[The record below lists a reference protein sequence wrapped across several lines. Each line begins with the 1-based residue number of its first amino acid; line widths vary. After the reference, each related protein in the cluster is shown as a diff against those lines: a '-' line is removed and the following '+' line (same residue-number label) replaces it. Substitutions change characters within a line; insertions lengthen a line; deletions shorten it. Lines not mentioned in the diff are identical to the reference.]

1 MAEQTHYVSSLASV
15 AGANKHHLTIWNG
28 IGSGVIIKVYGITAT
43 PAPTAAVTGL
53 VIPLHAVRITSLPT
67 GGSLIT
73 PNRAATSDPNL
84 PAQIECRTGATVAT
98 VEPSAFGVGTVSGE
112 ETSAGVT
119 STLYNYEIDG
129 TKPIELQEGQGLT
142 VRQGALASAG
152 AVHIL
157 ATFTIV

>member
-1 MAEQTHYVSSLASV
+1 MAEQTHYVSSLAS
-15 AGANKHHLTIWNG
+15 AAAANKHHLTIWNG
-28 IGSGVIIKVYGITAT
+28 AGSGKTIKIYGITAT

-53 VIPLHAVRITSLPT
+53 VIPLHAARITSAPT
-67 GGSLIT
+67 GGSLLT
-73 PNRAATSDPNL
+73 PNKAATSDPNL
-84 PAQIECRTGATVAT
+84 PAQIECRMGATVTT
-98 VEPSAFGVGTVSGE
+98 VEPSAFGVGTISGE

-129 TKPIELQEGQGLT
+129 TKPIELLEGEGLT

-152 AVHIL
+152 AAHVL